1 MVATFC
7 ESVFGVFQLVVWF
20 GFGLG
25 FLVFSFGGDFLS
37 FFFFTLLLFL
47 FPLLRTKSRA
57 QRPGARAAPSHPAG
71 ALQRSALLFQERNQ
85 RMQLLQA

>member
-1 MVATFC
+1 MCPPDAGSSPHLLYRVLSLGLQGTEPRLLVRPRHQGNKQEVMVATFC

-37 FFFFTLLLFL
+37 FFFLLCFSFFFL
-47 FPLLRTKSRA
+47 F
-57 QRPGARAAPSHPAG
+57 
-71 ALQRSALLFQERNQ
+71 
-85 RMQLLQA
+85 